1 MSGNPFW
8 QHWYFHLPN
17 YALAVLVYT
26 LLGRFV
32 LSLLLSPDTKNYIQR
47 WFVRL
52 TDPVLRVVRPLTPA
66 MVPKPLLPLVC
77 VVWLTILCLSLMILL
92 LRTGICAR

>member
-17 YALAVLVYT
+17 YTLAVLVYT

-32 LSLLLSPDTKNYIQR
+32 LSLLLSPDTKNYIHR

-52 TDPVLRVVRPLTPA
+52 TDPVLRIVRPLTPA
-66 MVPKPLLPLVC
+66 LVPQPLLPLVG
-77 VVWLTILCLSLMILL
+77 VVWLTLLRVALLILF
-92 LRTGICAR
+92 LRTGLAAR

>member
-17 YALAVLVYT
+17 YALAALVYT
-26 LLGRFV
+26 MLGRFL
-32 LSLLLSPDTKNYIQR
+32 LSLVLRPDTQNYIQR

-52 TDPVLRVVRPLTPA
+52 TEPVIRIVRSITPA
-66 MVPKPLLPLVC
+66 MVPHGVLPLVAAI
-77 VVWLTILCLSLMILL
+77 WLTL
-92 LRTGICAR
+92 LRVMLLVLFLRAGGPTD